1 MSRSY
6 DASLFELVH
15 ESSGSVVADREA
27 ALNHTRTALLA
38 DDYRACCLLKERIE
52 IAHVCTAG
60 VAAAVRVVALR
71 FWQLHRMSRTRL
83 VLDELVDF
91 ANLFSADECAL
102 HTSRFVAV
110 EIEHVAHTDE
120 LVGARTV
127 EDDARVGHRAYLEC
141 DASREVSL
149 DVTRDD

>member
-1 MSRSY
+1 M
-6 DASLFELVH
+6 
-15 ESSGSVVADREA
+15 
-27 ALNHTRTALLA
+27 
-38 DDYRACCLLKERIE
+38 
-52 IAHVCTAG
+52 
-60 VAAAVRVVALR
+60 
-71 FWQLHRMSRTRL
+71 
-83 VLDELVDF
+83 LDELVDF

-102 HTSRFVAV
+102 HTSRLVAV

-120 LVGARTV
+120 LVGAWTV